1 MKQNNY
7 ESKTHLTEETFRKLK
22 ANQLSIEE
30 KLDALEHIAECIL
43 CADRFAESFVISD
56 LLTTPN
62 DFQSRVLKEIKWDD
76 SHREV
81 KTYAI
86 SKSKSGNNS
95 NELNR
100 KKKAFYFYVARVSL
114 AMCISLM
121 LLFSGTFGFMTNAL
135 AASTS
140 KGLDLSKVDTFT
152 ENLREVSDKIVNM
165 EVN

>member
-1 MKQNNY
+1 MNVNNF
-7 ESKTHLTEETFRKLK
+7 ERKEHLSDVTFKKLK
-22 ANQLSIEE
+22 ANQLSVEE
-30 KLDALEHIAECIL
+30 KLEGLEHMAECPL
-43 CADRFAESFVISD
+43 CAERFAESFISSD
-56 LLTTPN
+56 LLTTPQ

-76 SHREV
+76 SQREV
-81 KTYAI
+81 KKNGI
-86 SKSKSGNNS
+86 SKSNPSNNF
-95 NELNR
+95 NALKR
-100 KKKAFYFYVARVSL
+100 KRKEFYFYVARVSL

-152 ENLREVSDKIVNM
+152 ENLRDVSDKIVNM